1 MHSDAMKSPCL
12 AIADFSAGRTA
23 VSGFFQLVL
32 LVLMFMPCVPGNVSA
47 ADTVLV
53 DSVAAFVDDQA
64 LTVSELQ
71 QQYERTRSV
80 APDISINE
88 VLETMINR
96 ILLLREA
103 KKYRIEAPTQEEI
116 LSEYIDLKV
125 RAFIRIS
132 DEQIE
137 DFYWANESRFSGRQ
151 IEEVRDEIE
160 QYLSEREVNVR
171 LKEMIDQLRRD
182 SYIRINRVR

>member
-1 MHSDAMKSPCL
+1 MRSDAMKSPCL
-12 AIADFSAGRTA
+12 ATAEVGMGRTA
-23 VSGFFQLVL
+23 VSAVLSLVFF
-32 LVLMFMPCVPGNVSA
+32 VLMFIVCVFGNVSA
-47 ADTVLV
+47 ADTVSV

-80 APDISINE
+80 TPDISINE
-88 VLETMINR
+88 VLQTMINR
-96 ILLLREA
+96 ILLIREA

-116 LSEYIDLKV
+116 LSEYIDLKI

-132 DEQIE
+132 DAQIE
-137 DFYWANESRFSGRQ
+137 EFYWANESRFSGRQ
-151 IEEVRDEIE
+151 IEDVGDEIE
-160 QYLSEREVNVR
+160 QYLSEKEVNVR
-171 LKEMIDQLRRD
+171 LREMIDQLRRD